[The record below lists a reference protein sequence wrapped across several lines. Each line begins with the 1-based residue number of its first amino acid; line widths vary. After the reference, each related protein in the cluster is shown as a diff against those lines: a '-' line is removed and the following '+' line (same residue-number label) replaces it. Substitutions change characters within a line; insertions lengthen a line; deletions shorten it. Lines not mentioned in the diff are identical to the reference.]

1 MMMRKILW
9 VVLILLLHFPAV
21 AQNRS
26 LIDSLRS
33 QLNNEDTEKQFDIL
47 NALAWEYRFAAPDST
62 IFFSTK
68 AYDLGKRIQLKANL
82 AKPLNFVGVAFNY
95 KGNRLKAFEYY
106 QQAIQTAESQADSGQ
121 MAYANN
127 NIGRLLFEQGVVA
140 KSFNYYVNAL
150 KLFTATNDLAG
161 IAYAKQSLG
170 NLYRV
175 QLDYAK
181 AEQSYKEALILR
193 LQLKNSRDIMA
204 AYIYLG
210 ALVREA
216 NQLELSNSYFLKA
229 DSVGRR
235 SNDEINLAE
244 ISILLAENYLKLG
257 QLDRAR
263 ELGTSGFS
271 VIKKMNNLRMLPEA
285 HILIGKI
292 YLARKQYSNAVLEFT
307 AALRVAKETQA
318 SAFQMEA
325 YFQLAT
331 ASSLMGKKQD
341 EIGYMNHYLVLKD
354 SIEDLELARKVERLQ
369 FELQIETKEKE
380 NELLKLQKEQ
390 TEMVVRSQRLIN
402 VFSWVVI
409 IFLAVMAIITW
420 RVSKRRKDINTQ
432 LAIQN
437 HQIHEHQQEIAQQNE
452 ALSKR
457 NHLLSEII
465 NEKDTLMSIVAHDL
479 KAPLNRITGLVQLI
493 EMDGPL
499 NERQQDYV
507 AKIKESTKGGS
518 SLITDL
524 LDVHAMEENNNLP
537 SPEAFELSQIINE
550 CIASQQ
556 VVAVAKKITIDYH
569 PYTATVV
576 TDKSYVIRILENL
589 LSNAIKFSKSGSTIW
604 VAGYVANGKIIVSVK
619 DQGPGFTESDQR
631 FLYKKFKRLSARPTA
646 SESSNGLGLAIVKT
660 LIDRLNGSIELK
672 TKEKEGSEFVITLP
686 SS

>member
-1 MMMRKILW
+1 MMRKILW
-9 VVLILLLHFPAV
+9 VLLILLLHFPAV

-26 LIDSLRS
+26 LIDSLRN
-33 QLNNEDTEKQFDIL
+33 QLNNENTESQFNL
-47 NALAWEYRFAAPDST
+47 LSALAWEYRFAAPDST
-62 IFFSTK
+62 IYFGNY
-68 AYDLGKRIQLKANL
+68 AYELGSRLKLKVNL
-82 AKPLNFVGVAFNY
+82 AKPINFVGVAYNY
-95 KGNRLKAFEYY
+95 KGNRIKAFEFY
-106 QQAIQTAESQADSGQ
+106 QLANQTAETQADTVQ

-127 NIGRLLFEQGVVA
+127 NIGRLLFEQGIVA
-140 KSFNYYVNAL
+140 KSFNYYVKAL
-150 KLFTATNDLAG
+150 KLFTATNDLSG

-175 QLDYAK
+175 QLDYSK
-181 AEQSYKEALILR
+181 AEQSYKDALNIR
-193 LQLKNSRDIMA
+193 LQLKNNRDIMA
-204 AYIYLG
+204 AYTYLG

-216 NQLELSNSYFLKA
+216 SQLDSSNAYFLKA
-229 DSVGRR
+229 DSVGRLT
-235 SNDEINLAE
+235 NDLINLAE
-244 ISILLAENYLKLG
+244 TNILLAENYLRQG
-257 QLDRAR
+257 QLERAR
-263 ELGTSGFS
+263 ELGEKGFK
-271 VIKKMNNLRMLPEA
+271 VILKHNNRRMLPQA
-285 HILIGKI
+285 QLLVGKV
-292 YLARKQYSNAVLEFT
+292 YLASKMYAKAIVEFT
-307 AALRVAKETQA
+307 AALRVAKETQS

-354 SIEDLELARKVERLQ
+354 SVEDLELARKVERLQ

-380 NELLKLQKEQ
+380 NELLKLQKAQ
-390 TEMVVRSQRLIN
+390 TETVVSRQRLVNIL
-402 VFSWVVI
+402 SWVVI
-409 IFLAVMAIITW
+409 IFLAVLAIITW
-420 RVSKRRKDINTQ
+420 RISKRRKNINEQLALQNYQINT
-432 LAIQN
+432 
-437 HQIHEHQQEIAQQNE
+437 HQQEIAVQNE
-452 ALSKR
+452 VLSKR

-493 EMDGPL
+493 ELDGEL
-499 NERQQDYV
+499 NERQKDYV

-537 SPEAFELSQIINE
+537 SPEAFDLSKIINE

-569 PYTATVV
+569 PYSATVV

-604 VAGYVANGKIIVSVK
+604 VSGNVADGKIMMSVK
-619 DQGPGFTESDQR
+619 DQGPGFTENDQL

-672 TKEKEGSEFVITLP
+672 TKEKEGSEFIITLP